1 MQIGNNNMAG
11 HEYIEA
17 VQDFFIRYQLNR
29 YELAELEGKL
39 DTVTLIEDLA
49 NAETT
54 IANLLKTLNMMGID
68 GYNADSLTPNVLKLM
83 KALDHDGIYTEF
95 LNNVEV

>member
-1 MQIGNNNMAG
+1 MQIGNNNMTG
-11 HEYIEA
+11 HEYIEP
-17 VQDFFIRYQLNR
+17 VRDFYIRYQLNR

-39 DTVTLIEDLA
+39 DTETLIVALA

-54 IANLLKTLNMMGID
+54 IANLLKVLNMMGVD
-68 GYNADSLTPNVLKLM
+68 GFNDQSLPPNVLKLM

-95 LNNVEV
+95 LENVEV